1 MDFEILHTTRY
12 RYGSPTA
19 EAYGEM
25 RMTPPNLETQTV
37 LKHQLLIDPETPS
50 SAYVDHFGN
59 RVEFF
64 SLPFRH
70 THLALS
76 NQTLVRTR
84 DVPPPVDALE
94 LCVQES
100 RQILGSALTD
110 VFAFL
115 QPTAVVSTSREA
127 SQWSRRIFPSKARIG
142 DALQH
147 LTESIHSEFKYQ
159 SGSTTN
165 STPLAEVWRSK
176 TGVCQDF
183 AHIGLSVLRS
193 AGLPARYV
201 CGYIETDAAADGSK
215 LAGAVATHAW
225 IEVLLPGMR
234 WAAIDPT
241 NRQWVNHRY
250 VTVAYGRD
258 YRDAAPF
265 RGTFKGG
272 GRQDLK
278 VQVTMKRVP
287 EKNRP

>member
-1 MDFEILHTTRY
+1 
-12 RYGSPTA
+12 
-19 EAYGEM
+19 
-25 RMTPPNLETQTV
+25 MTPPNLDTQTV
-37 LKHQLLIDPETPS
+37 LHHQLTIDPEIQS
-50 SAYVDHFGN
+50 SHYTDHFGN

-70 THLALS
+70 HHLLIT
-76 NQTLVRTR
+76 NQTIVSTR
-84 DVPPPVDALE
+84 DVIMPPDALD

-110 VFAFL
+110 VFAYL
-115 QPTAVVSTSREA
+115 QPTDVVATSKDA
-127 SQWSRRIFPSKARIG
+127 AQWARKIFPSKARLG
-142 DALQH
+142 DALQQ
-147 LTESIHSEFKYQ
+147 LTETIHSEFKYQ
-159 SGSTTN
+159 SGATSN
-165 STPLAEVWRSK
+165 DTPLCDVWRSK

-215 LAGAVATHAW
+215 LVGAVATHAW

-241 NRQWVNHRY
+241 NRQWVNRRY
-250 VTVAYGRD
+250 VTVAFGRD
-258 YRDAAPF
+258 CRDAAPF

-272 GRQDLK
+272 GRQDLR
-278 VQVTMKRVP
+278 VQVTMKRLP
-287 EKNRP
+287 DRSRP